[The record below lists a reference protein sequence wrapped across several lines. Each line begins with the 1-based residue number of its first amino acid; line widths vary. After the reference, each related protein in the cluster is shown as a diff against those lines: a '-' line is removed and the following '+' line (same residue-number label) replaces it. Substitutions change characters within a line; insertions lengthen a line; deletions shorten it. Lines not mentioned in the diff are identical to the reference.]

1 MIYDLNGLKFILRVL
16 KKLALQIH
24 KSKRVDAECK
34 GVLNMLISDVDAEI
48 INQEITK
55 EKENDKNNNDL

>member
-16 KKLALQIH
+16 RKLALQIH
-24 KSKRVDAECK
+24 ELKSVDAECK
-34 GVLNMLISDVDAEI
+34 GLLKVLISDIDAEI

-55 EKENDKNNNDL
+55 EKQNDKNNNDL